1 MKRLQIPLSE
11 EAIATYE
18 AYADALDTTVPKALN
33 ATLEASLPGVR
44 EITKHLIDFRK
55 AQGTAI
61 DGIEEVMKDMLKDLN
76 QQRIG

>member
-18 AYADALDTTVPKALN
+18 AYAEALDTTVPKALN

-44 EITKHLIDFRK
+44 EITKHLVEFRK

-61 DGIEEVMKDMLKDLN
+61 DGIEDVMKGVLEDLN
-76 QQRIG
+76 QQRIR